1 MRAPDSW
8 SKARVA
14 AGIAILTAACWLI
27 LGLLGLDGW
36 AAVQGGFVPARYWLP
51 DTASVALFWLTPIT
65 TTLVHANFFQLG
77 VNLIFL
83 AVCGRRVENVLGPGS
98 MALLYLLGA
107 YAAAGAQFLV
117 DPHGILFMIGAGGA
131 ISAVI
136 GAYATLFGRN
146 RAGALQGRLAVWL
159 NALWLLATWIVIQLL
174 VAIASAAGSFR
185 LIGVEIAIT
194 VAALAG
200 GFLVGAILANPL
212 LRFRWRKA

>member
-1 MRAPDSW
+1 MRVPDSW
-8 SKARVA
+8 SKARVT
-14 AGIAILTAACWLI
+14 AGIAILTAVCWLI

-36 AAVQGGFVPARYWLP
+36 AAVRGGFVPVRYWLS
-51 DTASVALFWLTPIT
+51 DSGGVALFWLTPLSA
-65 TTLVHANFFQLG
+65 TLVHANFFQLG

-117 DPHGILFMIGAGGA
+117 DPHGIVLMIGAGGA
-131 ISAVI
+131 ISPVL
-136 GAYATLFGRN
+136 GAHAMLFGRN
-146 RAGALQGRLAVWL
+146 RVRALQGRWAVWI
-159 NALWLLATWIVIQLL
+159 NALWLLATWIVVQLL
-174 VAIASAAGSFR
+174 VAMASAAGDFR

-194 VAALAG
+194 AAALAG
-200 GFLVGAILANPL
+200 GFLVGATLANPL